1 MRRIGS
7 LIEQL
12 KRWISR
18 YKVALNYADSRERRR
33 YGKMIGE
40 LRRRSSDA

>member
-1 MRRIGS
+1 MRRLGS

-18 YKVALNYADSRERRR
+18 YRLALNYVDASDRRR
-33 YGKMIGE
+33 NGKMIGE